1 MRRIAANYIFP
12 VTSKPL
18 KNGIVEIDDTG
29 KILDIIDTEGVVS
42 ESRNLEFYNGVLT
55 PGFVNSHCHLELSEL
70 KNVLEEKR
78 GLPFFIRQMFEY
90 RKQSKTN
97 RTFEAIKDAD
107 KSMVQN
113 GIVAVGDIVNTNTT
127 LEIKRNSKIYYHSF
141 VEISGLGTDYRERFN
156 TAKKLH
162 SEFWEQ
168 GLASSIVPHAP
179 YSVSVDLFRLIKDE
193 AARKGSILSIHNQ
206 ESKDENELF
215 LSGAGNL
222 LKTFK
227 NLGID
232 LSSWKAQGKTSL
244 RTIINYLPTKNHL
257 LFVHNVYSTVDEIQ
271 QVSNTF
277 PYSFFVLCPLSNLFI
292 ENKLPDIN
300 SFLDFSDKIALGTDS
315 LASNKS
321 LSVLNEM
328 KQINKAYP
336 AIAFEQLLQWATL
349 NGAKALNI
357 DHQYGSFE
365 KGKTPGIN
373 LISNFDFDVMQ
384 VTESSVVKRIA

>member
-18 KNGIVEIDDTG
+18 KNGIVEIDDQG
-29 KILDIIDTEGVVS
+29 KILNIIDTEGAIS

-78 GLPFFIRQMFEY
+78 GLPFFIQQMFEY

-97 RTFEAIKDAD
+97 RTFQAIEDAD
-107 KSMVQN
+107 ESMVQN

-127 LEIKRNSKIYYHSF
+127 IETKRKSKIYYHSF
-141 VEISGLGTDYRERFN
+141 VEISGLATDYRERFN
-156 TAKKLH
+156 TAKKRYD
-162 SEFWEQ
+162 EFFAQ

-193 AARKGSILSIHNQ
+193 AVRQGSILSIHNQ

-244 RTIINYLPTKNHL
+244 RTIMNFLPTKNHL
-257 LFVHNVYSTVDEIQ
+257 LFVHNVYSTNNEIQ
-271 QVSNTF
+271 QVSKTF
-277 PYSFFVLCPLSNLFI
+277 ANSFFVFCPLSNLFI

-300 SFLDFSDKIALGTDS
+300 SFLDFSDKITLGTDS

-321 LSVLNEM
+321 LSILNEM
-328 KQINKAYP
+328 KQIHKVYP
-336 AIAFEQLLQWATL
+336 TIAFDKLLQWASL

-357 DHQYGSFE
+357 GHQYGSLE

-373 LISNFDFDVMQ
+373 LISNFDFDEMQ
-384 VTESSVVKRIA
+384 ITENSAVKRIV

>member
-12 VTSKPL
+12 LTSKPL
-18 KNGIVEIDDTG
+18 KNGIIEIDGHG
-29 KILDIIDTEGVVS
+29 KILDIIDTNGTIS
-42 ESRNLEFYNGVLT
+42 ESRNLEFYNGVLV
-55 PGFVNSHCHLELSEL
+55 PGFVNTHCHLELSEL

-78 GLPFFIRQMFEY
+78 GLPFFIQQMIEY

-97 RTFEAIKDAD
+97 RTFQAIKDAD
-107 KSMVQN
+107 ELMAQN

-127 LEIKRNSKIYYHSF
+127 IETKRNSKIYYHSF

-156 TAKKLH
+156 AAKKLYD
-162 SEFWEQ
+162 EFFEQ

-193 AARKGSILSIHNQ
+193 AVRQGSILSIHNQ

-215 LSGAGNL
+215 LLGTGNL

-232 LSSWKAQGKTSL
+232 LSSWKVQGKTSL
-244 RTIINYLPTKNHL
+244 RTIIDYLPTKNHL
-257 LFVHNVYSTVDEIQ
+257 LFVHNLYSTVDEIQ
-271 QVSNTF
+271 QVSKTF
-277 PYSFFVLCPLSNLFI
+277 PHSFFVFCPLSNLFI

-300 SFLDFSDKIALGTDS
+300 SFLDFSDKITLGTDS

-321 LSVLNEM
+321 LSILNEM
-328 KQINKAYP
+328 KKINKAYP
-336 AIAFEQLLQWATL
+336 TIAFEKLLQWASL

-357 DHQYGSFE
+357 DHHYGSLE
-365 KGKTPGIN
+365 KGKAPGIN
-373 LISNFDFDVMQ
+373 LISDFDFDVMQ
-384 VTESSVVKRIA
+384 ITENSAVKRVV

>member
-12 VTSKPL
+12 LTSKPL
-18 KNGIVEIDDTG
+18 KNGIIEIDGHG
-29 KILDIIDTEGVVS
+29 KILDIIDTNGTIS
-42 ESRNLEFYNGVLT
+42 ESRNLEFYNGVLV
-55 PGFVNSHCHLELSEL
+55 PGFVNTHCHLELSEL

-78 GLPFFIRQMFEY
+78 GLPFFIQQMIEY

-97 RTFEAIKDAD
+97 RTFQAIKDAD
-107 KSMVQN
+107 ELMAQN

-127 LEIKRNSKIYYHSF
+127 IETKRNSKIYYHSF

-156 TAKKLH
+156 AAKKLYD
-162 SEFWEQ
+162 EFFEQ

-193 AARKGSILSIHNQ
+193 AVRQGSILSIHNQ

-215 LSGAGNL
+215 LLGTGNL

-232 LSSWKAQGKTSL
+232 LSSWKVQGKTSL
-244 RTIINYLPTKNHL
+244 RTIIDYLPTKNHL
-257 LFVHNVYSTVDEIQ
+257 LFVHNLYSTVDQIQ
-271 QVSNTF
+271 QVSKTF
-277 PYSFFVLCPLSNLFI
+277 PHSFFVFCPLSNLFI

-300 SFLDFSDKIALGTDS
+300 SFLDFSDKITLGTDS

-321 LSVLNEM
+321 LSILNEM
-328 KQINKAYP
+328 KKINKAYP
-336 AIAFEQLLQWATL
+336 TIAFEKLLQWASL

-357 DHQYGSFE
+357 DHHYGSLE
-365 KGKTPGIN
+365 KGKAPGIN
-373 LISNFDFDVMQ
+373 LISDFDFDVMQ
-384 VTESSVVKRIA
+384 ITENSAVKRVV

>member
-18 KNGIVEIDDTG
+18 KNGIVEIDDQG
-29 KILDIIDTEGVVS
+29 KILNIIDTEGAIS

-78 GLPFFIRQMFEY
+78 GLPFFIQQMFEY

-97 RTFEAIKDAD
+97 RTSQAIEDAD
-107 KSMVQN
+107 ESMVQN

-127 LEIKRNSKIYYHSF
+127 IETKRKSKIYYHSF

-156 TAKKLH
+156 TAKKRYD
-162 SEFWEQ
+162 EFFEQ

-193 AARKGSILSIHNQ
+193 AVRQGSILSIHNQ

-244 RTIINYLPTKNHL
+244 RTIMNFLPTKNHL
-257 LFVHNVYSTVDEIQ
+257 LFVHNVYSTNNEIQ
-271 QVSNTF
+271 QVSKTF
-277 PYSFFVLCPLSNLFI
+277 PNSFFVFCPLSNLFI

-300 SFLDFSDKIALGTDS
+300 SFLDFSDKITLGTDS

-321 LSVLNEM
+321 LSILNEM
-328 KQINKAYP
+328 KQIHKVYP
-336 AIAFEQLLQWATL
+336 TIAFDKLLQWASL

-357 DHQYGSFE
+357 GHQYGSLE

-373 LISNFDFDVMQ
+373 LISNFDFDEMQ
-384 VTESSVVKRIA
+384 ITENSAVKRIV

>member
-18 KNGIVEIDDTG
+18 KNGIVEIDDQG
-29 KILDIIDTEGVVS
+29 KILNIIDTEGAIS

-78 GLPFFIRQMFEY
+78 GLPFFIQQMFEY

-97 RTFEAIKDAD
+97 RTFQAIEDAD
-107 KSMVQN
+107 ESMVQN

-127 LEIKRNSKIYYHSF
+127 IETKRKSKIYYHSF

-156 TAKKLH
+156 TAKKRYD
-162 SEFWEQ
+162 EFFEQ

-193 AARKGSILSIHNQ
+193 AVRQGSILSIHNQ

-244 RTIINYLPTKNHL
+244 RTIMNFLPTKNHL
-257 LFVHNVYSTVDEIQ
+257 LFVHNVYSTNNEIQ
-271 QVSNTF
+271 QVSKTF
-277 PYSFFVLCPLSNLFI
+277 PNSFFVFCPLSNLFI

-300 SFLDFSDKIALGTDS
+300 SFLDFSDKITLGTDS

-321 LSVLNEM
+321 LSILNEM
-328 KQINKAYP
+328 KQIHKVYP
-336 AIAFEQLLQWATL
+336 TIAFDKLLQWASL

-357 DHQYGSFE
+357 GHQYGSLE

-373 LISNFDFDVMQ
+373 LISNFDFDEMQ
-384 VTESSVVKRIA
+384 ITENSAVKRIV

>member
-18 KNGIVEIDDTG
+18 KNGIVEIDDQG
-29 KILDIIDTEGVVS
+29 KIINIIDTEGAIS

-78 GLPFFIRQMFEY
+78 GLPFFIQQMFEY

-97 RTFEAIKDAD
+97 LTYKAIRDAD
-107 KSMVQN
+107 ELMVQN
-113 GIVAVGDIVNTNTT
+113 GIVAVGDIVNTDTT
-127 LEIKRNSKIYYHSF
+127 IETKRESEIYYHSF

-156 TAKKLH
+156 TAKKRYD
-162 SEFWEQ
+162 EFFEQ

-193 AARKGSILSIHNQ
+193 AVRQGSILSIHNQ

-244 RTIINYLPTKNHL
+244 RTIIDYIPTENNF
-257 LFVHNVYSTVDEIQ
+257 LFVHNLYSTKEEIQ
-271 QVSNTF
+271 EVNKTL
-277 PYSFFVLCPLSNLFI
+277 PYSFFVFCPLSNLFI

-300 SFLDFSDKIALGTDS
+300 LFLEFSDKITLGTDS

-321 LSVLNEM
+321 LSILNEM
-328 KQINKAYP
+328 KQINKVDP
-336 AIAFEQLLQWATL
+336 TIAFDKLLQWASL
-349 NGAKALNI
+349 NGAKALKI
-357 DHQYGSFE
+357 DHHYGSLE
-365 KGKTPGIN
+365 KGKTPGVN

-384 VTESSVVKRIA
+384 ITENSAVKRIV